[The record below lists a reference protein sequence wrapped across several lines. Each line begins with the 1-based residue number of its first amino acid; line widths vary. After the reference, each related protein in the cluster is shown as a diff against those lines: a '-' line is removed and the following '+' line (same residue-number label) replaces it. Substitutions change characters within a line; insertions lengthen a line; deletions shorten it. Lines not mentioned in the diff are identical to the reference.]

1 VEADYIKNTRRNIMT
16 EKYTMPEEYNDEKR
30 SMGLIVILMFLIFG
44 SIIGFIFG
52 YLAKA
57 YLFN

>member
-1 VEADYIKNTRRNIMT
+1 MT